1 MKVVRYFFVGGCAA
15 TVDFVLFALLTRAA
29 GVSWFWAGVVGFTVA
44 TMVNYVLSV
53 QHVFTSGVRFSR
65 MGEIALVFL
74 VSAIGLAIN
83 QAVLGVLIEG
93 AGWNSL
99 LAKVVATGS
108 VFFWNFGLRH
118 SYIFREAR

>member
-15 TVDFVLFALLTRAA
+15 TVDFVLFALLTRAV
-29 GVSWFWAGVVGFTVA
+29 GVPWFWAGVVGFTVA
-44 TMVNYVLSV
+44 TLVNYVLSV
-53 QHVFTSGVRFSR
+53 KHVFTSGVRFSR
-65 MGEIALVFL
+65 AGEIALVFA
-74 VSAIGLAIN
+74 VSAIGLAVN
-83 QAVLGVLIEG
+83 QAVLWVLIEG
-93 AGWNSL
+93 ADWNSL